1 MTADK
6 ICETEVLREIPITS
20 IEGVKIGHAQDQ
32 EAATGC
38 TVILCPEGAVTGVDV
53 RGGAPASREL
63 ALLDPLADNS
73 GVHAVLLS
81 GGSAFGLDAAG
92 GVMAYLE
99 ERSVGFPVGCTV
111 VPIVC
116 ASCLF
121 DLQVGSHRVRPD
133 RAMGYAACLDAER
146 NAPGRENLDA
156 ERNAPGREN
165 MDAERNAP
173 GQGNVGAGT
182 GATVGKL
189 MGMAGM
195 MKSGIGMYAVQLGD
209 LQLGAVVA
217 VNAVGDVYDA
227 ATNRKLAGLLDPET
241 GRFLDSEEAYYRQ
254 YVRDGVKNL
263 FTGNTTIG
271 AVITNG
277 AFTKT
282 QLTKIA
288 GMAHDGYARSIR
300 PVHTTA
306 DGDTIYAMST
316 GKVRADLNVAGTL
329 AARAVAEAVKR
340 AVLCAEGAYGLKAA
354 RDMEEYAQKNG
365 GMDV

>member
-121 DLQVGSHRVRPD
+121 DLQVSSHRVRPD
-133 RAMGYAACLDAER
+133 RAMGYAACL
-146 NAPGRENLDA
+146 
-156 ERNAPGREN
+156 
-165 MDAERNAP
+165 DAERNAP

-209 LQLGAVVA
+209 LKLGAVVA

-254 YVRDGVKNL
+254 YVQDGVKNL

-277 AFTKT
+277 VFTKT

-316 GKVRADLNVAGTL
+316 GKVRVDLNVAGTL

>member
-1 MTADK
+1 MAFEAM
-6 ICETEVLREIPITS
+6 CETEVLREIPINS
-20 IEGVKIGHAQDQ
+20 IEGMRIGHAQDT

-99 ERSVGFPVGCTV
+99 ERSAGFPVGCTV

-121 DLQVGSHRVRPD
+121 DLQVGSHLVRPD
-133 RAMGYAACLDAER
+133 KDMGYAACLDAER
-146 NAPGRENLDA
+146 ND
-156 ERNAPGREN
+156 
-165 MDAERNAP
+165 P

-209 LQLGAVVA
+209 LKLGAVVA

-227 ATNRKLAGLLDPET
+227 ATNRKLAGLLDPGT
-241 GRFLDSEEAYYRQ
+241 GTFVDSEEAYYRQ
-254 YVRDGVKNL
+254 YAENGIKNL

-306 DGDTIYAMST
+306 DGDTIYAMSA

-329 AARAVAEAVKR
+329 AARAVAEAIKR

-354 RDMEEYAQKNG
+354 RDVTEDVQKNG
-365 GMDV
+365 GMDI

>member
-81 GGSAFGLDAAG
+81 GGSAFGLDAVG

-146 NAPGRENLDA
+146 NAPG
-156 ERNAPGREN
+156 
-165 MDAERNAP
+165 
-173 GQGNVGAGT
+173 QGNVGAGT

-209 LQLGAVVA
+209 LKLGAVVA

-277 AFTKT
+277 VFTKT

-316 GKVRADLNVAGTL
+316 GKVRVDLNVAGTL
-329 AARAVAEAVKR
+329 SARAVAEAVKR